1 MIEGFELQA
10 AVFRRLLRHLNGEHA
25 DVGDADLVE
34 VAGFDRN
41 QLAHW
46 YREAAA
52 ERLLDLSEDE
62 AREAIYGMP
71 YAEWRAAHP
80 DATKAAETR
89 TASHAGR

>member
-10 AVFRRLLRHLNGEHA
+10 AVFRRLLQHLNRRRA
-25 DVGDADLVE
+25 DVGNANLMD

-41 QLAHW
+41 RLANW

-71 YAEWRAAHP
+71 YAEWQATHP
-80 DATKAAETR
+80 DAAE
-89 TASHAGR
+89 APSKSAGRANG

>member
-10 AVFRRLLRHLNGEHA
+10 AVFRRLLLHLNRRRA
-25 DVGDADLVE
+25 DVGNANLMD

-41 QLAHW
+41 RLANW

-71 YAEWRAAHP
+71 YSEWQASHP
-80 DATKAAETR
+80 DGAETR
-89 TASHAGR
+89 PKASGHTNG